1 MSSTSA
7 KSVSAFRYM
16 VKRYGQADLDEAECL
31 VVLSGDGVVLR
42 AIHDN
47 VERNIP
53 VYGMNR
59 GGIGFLT
66 NLYRRDNLIEHIQK
80 AKTLKLHP
88 LRITGENNN
97 GSVFNAI
104 AVNELYMLRQSHQSA
119 KICVKVN
126 DVVKIKELICDGIII
141 ATAIG
146 STAYNY
152 SARGPIIPV
161 GTDLLALTPISP
173 FRPRGWGGALLRADV
188 RLVFEVIDEVR
199 RPVCSV
205 ADYVEFR
212 EVSRVSVYQDSSVS
226 FSLLFDGDNGIQEK
240 MLNEQFP
247 TQEHSPIQV

>member
-1 MSSTSA
+1 
-7 KSVSAFRYM
+7 M
-16 VKRYGQADLDEAECL
+16 VRKYGQADLDKAECL

-53 VYGMNR
+53 IYGMNR
-59 GGIGFLT
+59 GGVGFLT
-66 NLYRRDNLIEHIQK
+66 NLYRTENLIERIQK
-80 AKTLKLHP
+80 AKPLKLRP
-88 LRITGENNN
+88 LRIIGENNN

-119 KICVKVN
+119 KICVKIN
-126 DVVKIKELICDGIII
+126 GVVRIKELICDGIIA

-152 SARGPIIPV
+152 SAHGPIVPV
-161 GTDLLALTPISP
+161 ETDLLALTPISP
-173 FRPRGWGGALLRADV
+173 FRPRGWSGALLRADTT
-188 RLVFEVIDEVR
+188 LVFEVIDKVL

-212 EVSRVSVYQDSSVS
+212 EVSWVNVRQDDSLS
-226 FSLLFDGDNGIQEK
+226 FSLLFDADNSIQEK
-240 MLNEQFP
+240 MLNEQFS
-247 TQEHSPIQV
+247 T